1 MRTPPID
8 RGHLIDAMNVGIF
21 ATLFWSVRAFQ
32 TDDAYIT
39 LRHAERVANG
49 DGPVWNAGGPL
60 CEGFS
65 NPLLLFIEAAVLA
78 LGGDGMLAARL
89 VSWGSAAA
97 LLVLMRRLGTPIYG
111 STAAAAG
118 AFLMATWSP
127 LAFWSHSGL
136 ETASVALVIT
146 LGGLLLAGPDGGRPL
161 AAGLTLAVL
170 PWLRPEG
177 PIPAL
182 VLAVA
187 SQGLGLLTFGRRRA
201 SLKALF
207 RIAAPIIVSSLMLEC
222 LRWGIY
228 GHLAPNSAVLKMGVG
243 ESGRVTWAFLKQLW
257 PALPVLAAGLLTL
270 QGRGWLLLAPASVW
284 FAGSIGAWDNVNE
297 FGRFLLPTLPAL
309 MLVAGTGVVSL
320 ARTVGG
326 GWAVSAAAAVALG
339 AVQLT
344 WPNVSVAET
353 SEFATTYKSCKSTV
367 RRNAGLWIREHAAP
381 DAVYGLVDV
390 GLVTWIAEGNALD
403 TLGLNDPRIQQTGAQ
418 AWPDRAALV
427 MADKPDYLLIVS
439 DHPTELDIRYEIDR
453 AIVAHPDFAPNYR
466 QVEILA
472 VEDCAYRLFIF
483 QRQASS
489 P

>member
-1 MRTPPID
+1 MWKPSWNSAL
-8 RGHLIDAMNVGIF
+8 LIDAVNVSIF
-21 ATLFWSVRAFQ
+21 AALYWSVRVFQ

-39 LRHAERVANG
+39 LRHAERIAAG

-65 NPLLLFIEAAVLA
+65 NPLLLYIEVAVLA
-78 LGGDGMLAARL
+78 LGGDGMAAAR
-89 VSWGSAAA
+89 VVGFASAAA
-97 LLVLMRRLGTPIYG
+97 LLVLMRRLGTPVFG
-111 STAAAAG
+111 ATAAAGG

-127 LAFWSHSGL
+127 FAFWSHSGL

-146 LGGLLLAGPDGGRPL
+146 VGGLLLAGPGGGRPL
-161 AAGLTLAVL
+161 AAGLVLSLL

-182 VLAVA
+182 VLAFA
-187 SQGLGLLTFGRRRA
+187 SQGFGLLSFGKRRA
-201 SLKALF
+201 ALG
-207 RIAAPIIVSSLMLEC
+207 RLLQIAGPVIVSSVVLEM

-243 ESGRVTWAFLKQLW
+243 ESGRVTFAFLKQLW
-257 PALPVLAAGLLTL
+257 PALPLLAAGFLTL
-270 QGRGWLLLAPASVW
+270 RGRGWLLLAPASVW

-309 MLVAGTGVVSL
+309 MFVAATGIEALARASGSGWVVSAGGIATL
-320 ARTVGG
+320 AV
-326 GWAVSAAAAVALG
+326 
-339 AVQLT
+339 VQLT
-344 WPNVSVAET
+344 WPNVAAAET
-353 SEFATTYKSCKSTV
+353 AEFAKTYKSCKTAV
-367 RRNAGLWIREHAAP
+367 RRSAGLWIREHAPP

-390 GLVTWIAEGNALD
+390 GLVTWIAGGTALD
-403 TLGLNDPRIQQTGAQ
+403 TLGLNDPRIQETGAQ
-418 AWPDRAALV
+418 LWSDRAALV
-427 MADKPDYLLIVS
+427 MSDQPDFLLLVS

-453 AIVAHPDFAPNYR
+453 AIAGHPDFAAHYR
-466 QVEILA
+466 QVQILG

-483 QRQASS
+483 GRTQAA